1 MRQLAEIYLTEER
14 KSGAREGTQGQHA
27 RGLPRR
33 ALESWWGE
41 GVGAEFRKFSVT
53 RDKSEI

>member
-27 RGLPRR
+27 RGVPRR
-33 ALESWWGE
+33 ALESWRGE
-41 GVGAEFRKFSVT
+41 GVRAEFRKFSVT
-53 RDKSEI
+53 RAKSEI